1 LRGAPGAA
9 TLDITRPQGGEPVP
23 SVPFAAEYP
32 LLNLLWT
39 MLIFFAFVIWLWIL
53 FTVVVDLFRRD
64 DTSGWG
70 KAAWLFFLIVLP
82 YLGVFIYLITQHK
95 GMTERNIAQRKEAE
109 SQFAN
114 YVKSVAPAADPAE
127 RIAKGKELLDSGA
140 ITQAEFD
147 VLKRKAL
154 AGS

>member
-1 LRGAPGAA
+1 M
-9 TLDITRPQGGEPVP
+9 P

-70 KAAWLFFLIVLP
+70 KAIWLFFLIVLP
-82 YLGVFIYLITQHK
+82 YLGVFVYLITQHK

-127 RIAKGKELLDSGA
+127 QIAKGKELLDTGA

-147 VLKRKAL
+147 ELKRKAL
-154 AGS
+154 AAS

>member
-1 LRGAPGAA
+1 
-9 TLDITRPQGGEPVP
+9 VP

-70 KAAWLFFLIVLP
+70 KAIWLFFLIVLP
-82 YLGVFIYLITQHK
+82 YLGVFVYLITQHK

-127 RIAKGKELLDSGA
+127 QIAKGKELLDTGA

-147 VLKRKAL
+147 ELKRKAL